1 MKQGDAA
8 AAYCAS
14 HWTAW
19 EPSGTDGAQHP
30 TLAPGVYPKLDEAD
44 ATGGSSGDL
53 WGGVT
58 VQIYRAPAVL
68 DAGGA
73 PRLRA
78 VDILQWLHDP
88 GRQAVAGCVGLSSS
102 PER

>member
-58 VQIYRAPAVL
+58 VQIYRAPAQL
-68 DAGGA
+68 EQTLEAISEELNAMMEALGIPFTTAFFNDNE
-73 PRLRA
+73 PST
-78 VDILQWLHDP
+78 
-88 GRQAVAGCVGLSSS
+88 C
-102 PER
+102 